1 MHGNSGDKQK
11 TIHLQQEVEELKAEL
26 EDELKLS
33 KILEYALDGPI
44 HPPCPCFSTQTHL
57 PFKVIG
63 ICVTVE
69 EEISWLERKVDKLN
83 LSLYLEKKQTRE
95 WELQQL
101 KELHPSRHHR
111 SRKQSLRK
119 QQTRQKFTGY
129 ELQDYHAHKRRSS
142 FGSSTN
148 IKYDKLQLTVL
159 EPDYIKN
166 PNKLSEELI
175 TCLIGI
181 FLELNQPFQDSEEG
195 SDIVPKHISCMNSK
209 SFISKTAFNCTAPAS
224 FYSSDRSNQDPYAIL
239 LDYYGSIQDIGP
251 YKTFTQITRNT
262 LDHTRISECSTEVGK
277 LRGLMKKLCSVNL
290 NLLTY
295 KQKLA
300 FWINAFL
307 QHGLPSTQEKLLF
320 LMNKGPADK
329 REMLL
334 RQAYGLGFPEPNVTF
349 ALCRGSWSSPALRVY
364 TAEDI
369 VNELARA
376 RLEYLEASVGVISKK
391 KIMVPKLLQWHIK
404 DFADDME
411 SLLGMGFNKAKPATM
426 GLPSKGDKGVHQG
439 LKTKSTAKMIEI
451 QPYVYEFRYLLPS

>member
-1 MHGNSGDKQK
+1 MKFEELIMQETKEKQK
-11 TIHLQQEVEELKAEL
+11 TIHLKQEVEELKAEL

-57 PFKVIG
+57 PFKIKELLTELA
-63 ICVTVE
+63 TVE
-69 EEISWLERKVDKLN
+69 EEILWLERKVDKLN
-83 LSLYLEKKQTRE
+83 LSLYLEKKQTSE

-101 KELHPSRHHR
+101 KELHPSRHPR

-195 SDIVPKHISCMNSK
+195 SD
-209 SFISKTAFNCTAPAS
+209 
-224 FYSSDRSNQDPYAIL
+224 RSNQDPYAIL
-239 LDYYGSIQDIGP
+239 LDYDGSIQDIGP

-277 LRGLMKKLCSVNL
+277 LRGLMKKLCGVNL

-300 FWINAFL
+300 FWIN
-307 QHGLPSTQEKLLF
+307 
-320 LMNKGPADK
+320 GPADK

-349 ALCRGSWSSPALRVY
+349 ALC
-364 TAEDI
+364 
-369 VNELARA
+369 
-376 RLEYLEASVGVISKK
+376 
-391 KIMVPKLLQWHIK
+391 
-404 DFADDME
+404 
-411 SLLGMGFNKAKPATM
+411 
-426 GLPSKGDKGVHQG
+426 
-439 LKTKSTAKMIEI
+439 
-451 QPYVYEFRYLLPS
+451 